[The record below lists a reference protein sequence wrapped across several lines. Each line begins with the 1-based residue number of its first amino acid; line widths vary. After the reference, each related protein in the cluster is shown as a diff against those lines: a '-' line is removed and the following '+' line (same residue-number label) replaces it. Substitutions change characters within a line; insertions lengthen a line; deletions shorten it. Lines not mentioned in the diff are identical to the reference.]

1 MQENKTNSTY
11 TQTKNMPVKKFRAG
25 PIQAAIWEND
35 SQIEEAGKFKTISLD
50 RSYKD
55 KNGIWQKTNS
65 MRINDLP
72 KASVVLTKAYEYL
85 ILESSNEE
93 AVNLT

>member
-1 MQENKTNSTY
+1 MQENKIK
-11 TQTKNMPVKKFRAG
+11 TQVKNLPLKKFRAG
-25 PIQAAIWEND
+25 PIQAAIWENE

-72 KASVVLTKAYEYL
+72 KAAVVLTKAYEYL
-85 ILESSNEE
+85 ILENTDGDT
-93 AVNLT
+93 VNPV